1 MERYYIQ
8 PLAKELPQQNKITL
22 KSFTEAPGD
31 CRFSRPE
38 SPLLA
43 SPPSPTTEKKAEEE
57 AQGRHPTD
65 DATSSLKIAKSSTT
79 TNELYHTTMNALT
92 TLSRRLGLDAN
103 RLHDRSQSTE
113 DEEPNTGTGNSNPK
127 LAGRRSTYLTR
138 IALGPLED
146 CWRGKILAPSIKS
159 IAQKEIFTF
168 TPKSPPT
175 KKSKNQ
181 TPLIGSDA
189 DEETNQTLQFY

>member
-1 MERYYIQ
+1 MNRTRTDRDQTPIASMTD
-8 PLAKELPQQNKITL
+8 PNRRKI
-22 KSFTEAPGD
+22 D
-31 CRFSRPE
+31 
-38 SPLLA
+38 
-43 SPPSPTTEKKAEEE
+43 
-57 AQGRHPTD
+57 
-65 DATSSLKIAKSSTT
+65 
-79 TNELYHTTMNALT
+79 
-92 TLSRRLGLDAN
+92 
-103 RLHDRSQSTE
+103 
-113 DEEPNTGTGNSNPK
+113 PNTGTGNSNPK

-138 IALGPLED
+138 TTLGPLED

-189 DEETNQTLQFY
+189 DEETNQTLQILL